1 MIQICRTLAL
11 FATLGPAVAAADVS
25 SLTESCD
32 SCHGADGVSEWN
44 DMPTIAGIDEFVHSE
59 ALFIYRDDAR
69 PCADSEFRRGDT
81 SQAITNMCDVA
92 KDLED
97 EDIEAI
103 AAHYAALP
111 FVAAAQEFDAD
122 LAAAG
127 KTVHERACGLCHT
140 EGGSDPAD
148 ESSILAGQ
156 WKGYLELSMAEYRSG
171 DRDQPPRM
179 QQAIDGLSDSDILAL
194 LDYYASQQ

>member
-11 FATLGPAVAAADVS
+11 FATVSLPVAAADLS

-44 DMPTIAGIDEFVHSE
+44 DMPTIAGIDEFVNSE
-59 ALFIYRDDAR
+59 ALFIYRDNAR

-81 SQAITNMCDVA
+81 SQAVTNMCDVA
-92 KDLED
+92 RNLED
-97 EDIEAI
+97 EDIEAL

-122 LAAAG
+122 LASAG
-127 KTVHERACGLCHT
+127 EVIHARECGLCHT
-140 EGGSDPAD
+140 AGGSDPAD

-156 WKGYLELSMAEYRSG
+156 WKGYLALSMAEYRSG

-179 QQAIDGLSDSDILAL
+179 QQAIDALSDGDVLAL